1 MTVNITVPDDLWDGD
16 TEAVVT
22 AWLTNDNAMV
32 KKGALI
38 AEIMVEK
45 SQLEI
50 HAPASGILK
59 IVQNVDAVVNKGAV
73 IGTIDESA

>member
-1 MTVNITVPDDLWDGD
+1 MTVNVTVPSNLWEGD

-22 AWLTNDNAMV
+22 AWLTNDNARV
-32 KKGALI
+32 EKGALI

-50 HAPASGILK
+50 HAPASGVLR
-59 IVQNVDAVVNKGAV
+59 IVQSVDAVVNKGAV
-73 IGTIDESA
+73 IATIDERD